1 MVVTRINEFVAADGK
16 SKELDE
22 FLSSLI
28 PFISGSEGW
37 ISCQVLT
44 GLEDSQKFIV
54 VEQWQSVEDHKK
66 SLEKFPKDEMQAAMS
81 LFGAPPK
88 GDYYKD

>member
-28 PFISGSEGW
+28 PFISGSEG
-37 ISCQVLT
+37 
-44 GLEDSQKFIV
+44 
-54 VEQWQSVEDHKK
+54 
-66 SLEKFPKDEMQAAMS
+66 
-81 LFGAPPK
+81 
-88 GDYYKD
+88 